1 MRPSP
6 FDASQDAPPAVAR
19 VDPRDGATQV
29 LRDAPVILCISQPL
43 DPESLSLETV
53 SVEDD
58 CGTVPG
64 WLRLSPDSLV
74 VIWGGDRP
82 LRPGILHFVVAR
94 GLRDRRGRPVHPHW
108 SRFVPCDLARED
120 LRL

>member
-1 MRPSP
+1 MRPSS
-6 FDASQDAPPAVAR
+6 FDPSPDLAPAVAR

-29 LRDAPVILCISQPL
+29 LRDAPVILRISQPL

-58 CGTVPG
+58 DGTVPG
-64 WLRLSPDSLV
+64 WVRLSPDSFV

-82 LRPGILHFVVAR
+82 LRAFMLHFVVAR

>member
-1 MRPSP
+1 MRPGAP
-6 FDASQDAPPAVAR
+6 DPGQDLPPTVAR
-19 VDPRDGATQV
+19 VDPSDGATQV
-29 LRDAPVILCISQPL
+29 LRDAPVILRISQPL

-58 CGTVPG
+58 CGAVPG
-64 WLRLSPDSLV
+64 RLRLSPDSHV

-82 LRPGILHFVVAR
+82 LRPGIIHFVVAR

>member
-1 MRPSP
+1 MRPGS
-6 FDASQDAPPAVAR
+6 FDAGPDVAPAVAR

-29 LRDAPVILCISQPL
+29 LRDAPVILRISQPL

-58 CGTVPG
+58 GGTVPG
-64 WLRLSPDSLV
+64 RLRLSPDFLV

-94 GLRDRRGRPVHPHW
+94 GLRDRRGRPVNPHW